1 MLLEN
6 TNKLL
11 TEMSREKVFDSY
23 AVIVGAGGEEKTLF
37 SENVNEETYFDI
49 ASMGKVLVTS
59 SIILHA
65 IGDGKLALSD
75 TLDMFF
81 ENVPDEKKKITVKQ
95 LLTHS
100 SGIVRHPITSEA
112 VKKGHDG
119 IASEILSFPL
129 AFEPG
134 KGEIYSCNG
143 FILLGYI
150 AEKIYGMPLSEIF
163 EKAEK
168 PIFGFERS
176 RFKIATDEPNAAV
189 SYRRENVGENRFDD
203 ENIYTMG
210 ESAGSGA
217 QFFTPADMRRF
228 VLTVL
233 RRDEK
238 LYPREIFDEAEKAQ
252 ISLGDETRG
261 LGYCIVDKRYRQT
274 GKLFPVGSFGHCGH
288 TGCSFFISRKL
299 GIYVI
304 ILSNATRFLNMRS
317 GFRGYDYGEIM
328 KLREKIHNEIY
339 KDLTFEEMLKEQE

>member
-6 TNKLL
+6 TDRLL
-11 TEMSREKVFDSY
+11 KKMYAEKDFDSY

-37 SENVNEETYFDI
+37 SENVNEDTYFDV

-65 IGDGKLALSD
+65 VGKGKLALGD

-95 LLTHS
+95 LMTHS
-100 SGIVRHPITSEA
+100 SGIIRHEITAEA

-119 IASEILSFPL
+119 IAAEILSFPL

-134 KGEIYSCNG
+134 KKVIYSCNG
-143 FILLGYI
+143 FILLGFI
-150 AEKIYGMPLSEIF
+150 AEKVYGMTLRDIF
-163 EKAEK
+163 EKIEK

-176 RFKIATDEPNAAV
+176 RFEIATDEPNAAV
-189 SYRRENVGENRFDD
+189 SYRRENVGANRFDD

-217 QFFTPADMRRF
+217 QFFTPADMLRF

-233 RRDEK
+233 RRDKK
-238 LYPREIFDEAEKAQ
+238 LYPRKIFDEAEKAQ
-252 ISLGDETRG
+252 ISGDETRG
-261 LGYCIVDKRYRQT
+261 LGYCVVDENYRQT
-274 GKLFPVGSFGHCGH
+274 GRLFPVGSFGHCGH
-288 TGCSFFISRKL
+288 TGCSFFISRER

-328 KLREKIHNEIY
+328 KMREKIHNEIL
-339 KDLTFEEMLKEQE
+339 KDLTSEGLINE

>member
-6 TNKLL
+6 TDRLL
-11 TEMSREKVFDSY
+11 KKMLAEKDFDSY

-37 SENVNEETYFDI
+37 SENVNEDTYFDI

-65 IGDGKLALSD
+65 VGEGKLALED

-81 ENVPDEKKKITVKQ
+81 ENVPDEKQKITVKQ
-95 LLTHS
+95 LMTHS
-100 SGIVRHPITSEA
+100 SGIIRHEITAEA

-119 IASEILSFPL
+119 IAAEILSFPL
-129 AFEPG
+129 VFEPG
-134 KGEIYSCNG
+134 KKVIYSCNG
-143 FILLGYI
+143 FILLGFI
-150 AEKIYGMPLSEIF
+150 AEKVYGMPLRDIF
-163 EKAEK
+163 EKIEK

-176 RFKIATDEPNAAV
+176 RFEIAVDEPNAAV
-189 SYRRENVGENRFDD
+189 SYTRENVGLHRFDD
-203 ENIYTMG
+203 WNIYTMG

-233 RRDEK
+233 RRDEN

-252 ISLGDETRG
+252 ISGGETRG
-261 LGYCIVDKRYRQT
+261 LGYCVVDENYRQT
-274 GKLFPVGSFGHCGH
+274 GRLFPVGSFGHCGH
-288 TGCSFFISRKL
+288 TGCSFFISRKR

-317 GFRGYDYGEIM
+317 GFHGYDYGEIM
-328 KLREKIHNEIY
+328 KMRENIHNEIL
-339 KDLTFEEMLKEQE
+339 KDLTSKELINK

>member
-11 TEMSREKVFDSY
+11 KKMLAEKDFDSY
-23 AVIVGAGGEEKTLF
+23 AVIVGAGSEEKTLF
-37 SENVNEETYFDI
+37 SENVNENTYFDI
-49 ASMGKVLVTS
+49 ASMGKILVTS

-65 IGDGKLALSD
+65 VGEEKLSLGD

-95 LLTHS
+95 LMTHS
-100 SGIVRHPITSEA
+100 SGIIRHEITAAA
-112 VKKGHDG
+112 VKKRHDG
-119 IASEILSFPL
+119 IAAEILSFPL

-134 KGEIYSCNG
+134 KKAIYSCNG
-143 FILLGYI
+143 FILLGFI
-150 AEKIYGMPLSEIF
+150 AEKIYGMPLCDIF
-163 EKAEK
+163 EKIEK

-176 RFKIATDEPNAAV
+176 RFEIATDEPNAAV
-189 SYRRENVGENRFDD
+189 SYRRENVGKNRFDD

-238 LYPREIFDEAEKAQ
+238 LYSREIFDKAEKAQ
-252 ISLGDETRG
+252 ISGDDETWG
-261 LGYCIVDKRYRQT
+261 LGYCVVDENYRQT
-274 GKLFPVGSFGHCGH
+274 GRLFPVGSFGHCGH
-288 TGCSFFISRKL
+288 TGCSFFISRER

-317 GFRGYDYGEIM
+317 GFHGYDYGEIM
-328 KLREKIHNEIY
+328 KMRENIHNEIL
-339 KDLTFEEMLKEQE
+339 KDFSSEGLINE